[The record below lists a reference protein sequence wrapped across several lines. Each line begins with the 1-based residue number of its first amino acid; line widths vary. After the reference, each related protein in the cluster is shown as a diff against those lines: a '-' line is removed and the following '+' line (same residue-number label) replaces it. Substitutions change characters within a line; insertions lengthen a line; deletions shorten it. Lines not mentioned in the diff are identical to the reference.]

1 MKRKTN
7 DMKYL
12 TLLIAFVVLGCSLM
26 AQEDNTLEE
35 QTVVIYNDYSPV
47 LKDASRIQSLPVIAD
62 TVKTVPKF
70 EYSVTPTMYRTS
82 FTPQKISAATVKGE
96 MLKPLNTGFVKVGYG
111 NYISPF
117 AELYINSKRQKNY
130 SLGIAAHHHSSF
142 GKIKN
147 NLNKKIYQKIYS
159 GYDDSRIE
167 AFGKK
172 LFAKSVLSGKVY
184 FSSNGISYYGYDP
197 KIYGNPD
204 TINLDTFDYIVTSDD
219 VEKQRFNRVG
229 ANMALESQQTGKKHW
244 NYKFGLGYQYFFTKT
259 KDYQHKIDVIANIGR
274 SVKNISYGLDFDYLF
289 NANKMAAYANTNI
302 TVGTIWGEIPRISS
316 KNDMYLD
323 AKPYFRFE
331 NEKWNIRAGAHFGFD
346 LIENGNKGMYLFP
359 DVYAQLNVS
368 NTILP
373 YISYGG
379 HLEQNNLEFIS
390 RVNPFINSYP
400 TYHNTRYQH
409 VVDLGVKANI
419 SSKIYLHLNA
429 NYSHIDYMAFFVND
443 TTIPLHNKFI
453 MEYMDV
459 DRVGAYAELSM
470 RDLTPGLDIMFKAHY
485 YYYIKLRDSN
495 VLYSPKIAD
504 ARPWQMPD
512 LDVSLRAS
520 YRLTNKISFGVEGY
534 FLNRCFA
541 KEYVEGVQYAKK
553 MKAVIDVNLFGE
565 YKFDDNFSA
574 FLYLNNIACQRYYIW
589 NNYRAQG
596 FNAMVGLTYL
606 F

>member
-62 TVKTVPKF
+62 TVKTEPKF
-70 EYSVTPTMYRTS
+70 EYSVMPTMYRTS

-96 MLKPLNTGFVKVGYG
+96 ALKPLNTGFVKVGYG

-147 NLNKKIYQKIYS
+147 YLNQKIYS

-184 FSSNGISYYGYDP
+184 FSSNGICYYGYDP
-197 KIYGNPD
+197 KVYGNTD
-204 TINLDTFDYIVTSDD
+204 TINWETFDYVDTRDE
-219 VEKQRFNRVG
+219 VEKQRYSRVG
-229 ANMALESQQTGKKHW
+229 ANMAFESQQTGKKHW

-274 SVKNISYGLDFDYLF
+274 TVKNISYGVDINYLF
-289 NANKMAAYANTNI
+289 NANKISWVNNTI
-302 TVGTIWGEIPRISS
+302 
-316 KNDMYLD
+316 NDMFINPE
-323 AKPYFRFE
+323 PYFRFE
-331 NEKWNIRAGAHFGFD
+331 NEKWNVKAGANLVYSAGST
-346 LIENGNKGMYLFP
+346 NKFYIYP
-359 DVYAQLNVS
+359 DVYAQLNIS
-368 NTILP
+368 NTLLP

-379 HLEQNNLEFIS
+379 HLENNNLEYLSTI
-390 RVNPFINSYP
+390 NPFVISFPYV
-400 TYHNTRYQH
+400 NTSYQH
-409 VVDLGVKANI
+409 EVNLGLKANI
-419 SSKIYLHLNA
+419 SKKVYLHVNA
-429 NYSHIDYMAFFVND
+429 NYSHIDKMVFFVND
-443 TTIPLHNKFI
+443 TLEPLHNKFR

-470 RDLTPGLDIMFKAHY
+470 RELAPGLDIMLKAHY
-485 YYYIKLRDSN
+485 YYYIKLGDPN
-495 VLYSPKIAD
+495 VLNSPKIAD

>member
-62 TVKTVPKF
+62 TVKTEPKF
-70 EYSVTPTMYRTS
+70 EYSVMPTMYRTS

-96 MLKPLNTGFVKVGYG
+96 ALKPLNTGFVKVGYG

-147 NLNKKIYQKIYS
+147 YLNQKIYS

-184 FSSNGISYYGYDP
+184 FSSNGICYYGYDP
-197 KIYGNPD
+197 KVYGNTD
-204 TINLDTFDYIVTSDD
+204 TINWETFDYVDTRDE
-219 VEKQRFNRVG
+219 VEKQRFSRVG
-229 ANMALESQQTGKKHW
+229 ANMAFESQQTGKKHW

-274 SVKNISYGLDFDYLF
+274 SVKNISYGVDINYLF
-289 NANKMAAYANTNI
+289 NANKISWVNNTN
-302 TVGTIWGEIPRISS
+302 
-316 KNDMYLD
+316 NDMFINPE
-323 AKPYFRFE
+323 PYFRFE
-331 NEKWNIRAGAHFGFD
+331 NEKWNVKAGANLVYSAGST
-346 LIENGNKGMYLFP
+346 NKFYIYP
-359 DVYAQLNVS
+359 DVYAQLNIS
-368 NTILP
+368 NTLLP

-379 HLEQNNLEFIS
+379 HLENNNLEYLSTI
-390 RVNPFINSYP
+390 NPFVISFPYV
-400 TYHNTRYQH
+400 NTSYQH
-409 VVDLGVKANI
+409 EVNLGLKANI
-419 SSKIYLHLNA
+419 SKKVYLHVNA
-429 NYSHIDYMAFFVND
+429 NYSHIDKMVFFVND
-443 TTIPLHNKFI
+443 TLEPLHNKFR

-470 RDLTPGLDIMFKAHY
+470 RELAPGLDIMLKAHY
-485 YYYIKLRDSN
+485 YYYIKLGDPN
-495 VLYSPKIAD
+495 VLNSPKIAD
-504 ARPWQMPD
+504 ARPRQMPD

-534 FLNRCFA
+534 FLNRCYA
-541 KEYVEGVQYAKK
+541 KEYVEGVMFAKK
-553 MKAVIDVNLFGE
+553 MKAVVDVNLFGE

-596 FNAMVGLTYL
+596 FNAMVGLTYM

>member
-1 MKRKTN
+1 MRKLSY
-7 DMKYL
+7 MKYL
-12 TLLIAFVVLGCSLM
+12 TLLIAFAVAAGSLM
-26 AQEDNTLEE
+26 AQEDNNTLEE
-35 QTVVIYNDYSPV
+35 QTVVIYNEYSPV

-62 TVKTVPKF
+62 TIKVEPKF
-70 EYSVTPTMYRTS
+70 EYSVMPTMYRTS
-82 FTPQKISAATVKGE
+82 FTPSKIPAATVKGE
-96 MLKPLNTGFVKVGYG
+96 ALKPLNTGLVKIGYG

-117 AELYINSKRQKNY
+117 AELYVNSKRQKNY
-130 SLGIAAHHHSSF
+130 SIGIAAQHHSSF

-147 NLNKKIYQKIYS
+147 YLDQKIYS
-159 GYDDSRIE
+159 GYDNSNIE

-172 LFAKSVLSGKVY
+172 IFAKSVLSGKVY
-184 FSSNGISYYGYDP
+184 FSSNGICYYGYDP
-197 KIYGNPD
+197 KVYGNTD
-204 TINLDTFDYIVTSDD
+204 TINWDTFDYVNTRDE
-219 VEKQRFNRVG
+219 VEKQRFSRVG
-229 ANMALESQQTGKKHW
+229 ANMAFESQQTGKKHW

-274 SVKNISYGLDFDYLF
+274 TVKNISYGVDINYLF
-289 NANKMAAYANTNI
+289 NANKISWVNNTI
-302 TVGTIWGEIPRISS
+302 
-316 KNDMYLD
+316 NDMFINPE
-323 AKPYFRFE
+323 PYFRFE
-331 NEKWNIRAGAHFGFD
+331 NEKWNVKAGANLVYSAGST
-346 LIENGNKGMYLFP
+346 NKFYIYP
-359 DVYAQLNVS
+359 DVYAQLNIS
-368 NTILP
+368 NTLLP

-379 HLEQNNLEFIS
+379 HLENNNLEYLSTI
-390 RVNPFINSYP
+390 NPFVISFPYV
-400 TYHNTRYQH
+400 NTSYQH
-409 VVDLGVKANI
+409 EVNLGLKANI
-419 SSKIYLHLNA
+419 SKKVYLHINA
-429 NYSHIDYMAFFVND
+429 NYSHIDKMVFFVND
-443 TTIPLHNKFI
+443 TLEPLHNKFR

-470 RDLTPGLDIMFKAHY
+470 RELAPGLDIMLKAHY
-485 YYYIKLRDSN
+485 YYYIKLGDPN
-495 VLYSPKIAD
+495 VLNSPKIAD

-534 FLNRCFA
+534 FLNRCYA

-596 FNAMVGLTYL
+596 FNAMVGLTYM

>member
-62 TVKTVPKF
+62 TVKTEPKF
-70 EYSVTPTMYRTS
+70 EYSVMPTMYRTS

-96 MLKPLNTGFVKVGYG
+96 ALKPLNTGFVKVGYG

-147 NLNKKIYQKIYS
+147 YLNQKIYS

-184 FSSNGISYYGYDP
+184 FSSNGICYYGYDP
-197 KIYGNPD
+197 KVYGNTD
-204 TINLDTFDYIVTSDD
+204 TINWETFDYVDTRDE
-219 VEKQRFNRVG
+219 VEKQRFSRVG
-229 ANMALESQQTGKKHW
+229 ANMAFESQQTGKKHW

-274 SVKNISYGLDFDYLF
+274 TVKNISYGVDINYLF
-289 NANKMAAYANTNI
+289 NANKISWVNNTI
-302 TVGTIWGEIPRISS
+302 
-316 KNDMYLD
+316 NDMFINPE
-323 AKPYFRFE
+323 PYFRFE
-331 NEKWNIRAGAHFGFD
+331 NEKWNVKAGANLVYSAGST
-346 LIENGNKGMYLFP
+346 NKFYIYP
-359 DVYAQLNVS
+359 DVYAQLNIS
-368 NTILP
+368 NTLLP

-379 HLEQNNLEFIS
+379 HLENNNLEYLSTI
-390 RVNPFINSYP
+390 NPFVISFPYV
-400 TYHNTRYQH
+400 NTSYQH
-409 VVDLGVKANI
+409 EVNLGLKANI
-419 SSKIYLHLNA
+419 SKKVYLHINA
-429 NYSHIDYMAFFVND
+429 NYSHIDKMVFFVND
-443 TTIPLHNKFI
+443 TLEPLHNKFR

-470 RDLTPGLDIMFKAHY
+470 RELAPGLDIMLKAHY
-485 YYYIKLRDSN
+485 YYYIKLGDPN
-495 VLYSPKIAD
+495 VLNSPKIAD
-504 ARPWQMPD
+504 AHPWQMPD
-512 LDVSLRAS
+512 LNVSLRAA

-534 FLNRCFA
+534 FLNRCYA

>member
-12 TLLIAFVVLGCSLM
+12 TLLIAFVVLGCSLV

-47 LKDASRIQSLPVIAD
+47 LKDASRIQSLPVISD
-62 TVKTVPKF
+62 TVKTEPKF
-70 EYSVTPTMYRTS
+70 EYSVMPTMYRTS

-96 MLKPLNTGFVKVGYG
+96 ALKPLNTGFVKVGYG

-117 AELYINSKRQKNY
+117 AELYVNSKRQKNY

-147 NLNKKIYQKIYS
+147 YLDQKIYS

-172 LFAKSVLSGKVY
+172 LFAKSVLSGKIY
-184 FSSNGISYYGYDP
+184 FSSNGINYYGYDP
-197 KIYGNPD
+197 KVYGNTD
-204 TINLDTFDYIVTSDD
+204 TINWDTFDYVDTRDE

-229 ANMALESQQTGKKHW
+229 ANMVFESQQTGKKHW
-244 NYKFGLGYQYFFTKT
+244 NYKLGLGYQYFFTKT
-259 KDYQHKIDVIANIGR
+259 KDDQHKIDVIANIGR
-274 SVKNISYGLDFDYLF
+274 SVKNISYGVDINYLL
-289 NANKMAAYANTNI
+289 NVNKIAWVNNTN
-302 TVGTIWGEIPRISS
+302 
-316 KNDMYLD
+316 NDMFINPE
-323 AKPYFRFE
+323 PYFRFE
-331 NEKWNIRAGAHFGFD
+331 NEKWNVKAGANLVYSAGC
-346 LIENGNKGMYLFP
+346 NKKFYIYP
-359 DVYAQLNVS
+359 DIYAQLNIS
-368 NTILP
+368 NTLLP

-379 HLEQNNLEFIS
+379 HLENNNLEYLSTI
-390 RVNPFINSYP
+390 NPFVISFPYV
-400 TYHNTRYQH
+400 NTSYQH
-409 VVDLGVKANI
+409 EANLGVKANI
-419 SSKIYLHLNA
+419 SSKIYLHINA

-443 TTIPLHNKFI
+443 TTVPLHNKFR

-470 RDLTPGLDIMFKAHY
+470 RELAPGLDIMLKAHY
-485 YYYIKLRDSN
+485 YYYIKLADVN
-495 VLYSPKIAD
+495 THNKID
-504 ARPWQMPD
+504 GERPWQMPD

-534 FLNRCFA
+534 FLNACYA
-541 KEYVEGVQYAKK
+541 KEYVEGVMFAKK

>member
-1 MKRKTN
+1 METMRKLSY
-7 DMKYL
+7 MKYL
-12 TLLIAFVVLGCSLM
+12 TLLIALTVAAGSLM
-26 AQEDNTLEE
+26 AQEDNNTLEE
-35 QTVVIYNDYSPV
+35 QTVVIYNEYSPV

-62 TVKTVPKF
+62 TVKVEPKF

-82 FTPQKISAATVKGE
+82 FTPSKIPAATVKGE
-96 MLKPLNTGFVKVGYG
+96 ALKPLNTGLVKVGYG

-130 SLGIAAHHHSSF
+130 SIGIAAQHHSSF
-142 GKIKN
+142 GKIRN
-147 NLNKKIYQKIYS
+147 YLNQKIYS

-172 LFAKSVLSGKVY
+172 LFAKSVLSGKIY
-184 FSSNGISYYGYDP
+184 FSSNGINYYGYDP
-197 KIYGNPD
+197 KVYGNTD
-204 TINLDTFDYIVTSDD
+204 TINWDTFDYVDTRDE

-229 ANMALESQQTGKKHW
+229 ANMAYESQLTGKKHW
-244 NYKFGLGYQYFFTKT
+244 NYKLGLGYQYFFTKT

-274 SVKNISYGLDFDYLF
+274 SVKNISYGLDLGYLF
-289 NANKMAAYANTNI
+289 NANKMAAYPNPNI
-302 TVGTIWGEIPRISS
+302 VVGTIGFGVPAKMSS
-316 KNDMYLD
+316 LNEMYLN

-331 NEKWNIRAGAHFGFD
+331 NEKWQIRAGANLCFD
-346 LIENGNKGMYLFP
+346 LINSQNEFYIYP

-379 HLEQNNLEFIS
+379 HLQTNNLEFIS
-390 RVNPFINSYP
+390 TVNPFINSYEG
-400 TYHNTRYQH
+400 YHNTSYQH
-409 VVDLGVKANI
+409 EANLGVKANI
-419 SSKIYLHLNA
+419 SSKIYLHINA

-443 TTIPLHNKFI
+443 TTLPLQNKFK

-470 RDLTPGLDIMFKAHY
+470 RDLTPGLDIMLKAHY
-485 YYYIKLRDSN
+485 YYYIKLGDSR
-495 VLYSPKIAD
+495 VLNAPKIAD
-504 ARPWQMPD
+504 ARPWQRPD
-512 LDVSLRAS
+512 LDISLRAS

-541 KEYVEGVQYAKK
+541 KEYVEGVPYAKK

-596 FNAMVGLTYL
+596 FNALVGLTYI

>member
-1 MKRKTN
+1 
-7 DMKYL
+7 MKYL

-62 TVKTVPKF
+62 TVKTEPKF
-70 EYSVTPTMYRTS
+70 EYSVMPTMYRTS

-96 MLKPLNTGFVKVGYG
+96 ALKPLNTGFVKVGYG

-147 NLNKKIYQKIYS
+147 YLNQKIYS

-184 FSSNGISYYGYDP
+184 FSSNGINYYGYDP
-197 KIYGNPD
+197 KVYGNTD
-204 TINLDTFDYIVTSDD
+204 TINWETFDYVDTRDE
-219 VEKQRFNRVG
+219 VEKQRFSRVG
-229 ANMALESQQTGKKHW
+229 ANMAFESQQTGKKHW

-259 KDYQHKIDVIANIGR
+259 KDYQHKIDVIANVGR
-274 SVKNISYGLDFDYLF
+274 SVKNISYGVDINYLF
-289 NANKMAAYANTNI
+289 NANKISWVNNTN
-302 TVGTIWGEIPRISS
+302 
-316 KNDMYLD
+316 NDMFINPE
-323 AKPYFRFE
+323 PYFRFE
-331 NEKWNIRAGAHFGFD
+331 NEKWNVKAGANLVYSAGST
-346 LIENGNKGMYLFP
+346 NKFYIYP
-359 DVYAQLNVS
+359 DVYAQLNIS
-368 NTILP
+368 NTLLP

-379 HLEQNNLEFIS
+379 HLENNNLEYLSTI
-390 RVNPFINSYP
+390 NPFVISFPYV
-400 TYHNTRYQH
+400 NTSYQH
-409 VVDLGVKANI
+409 EVNLGLKANI
-419 SSKIYLHLNA
+419 SKKVYLHINA
-429 NYSHIDYMAFFVND
+429 NYSRIDKMVFFVND
-443 TTIPLHNKFI
+443 TLEPLHNKFR

-470 RDLTPGLDIMFKAHY
+470 RELAPGLDIMLKAHY
-485 YYYIKLRDSN
+485 YYYIKLGDPN
-495 VLYSPKIAD
+495 VLNSPKIAD

-534 FLNRCFA
+534 FLNRCYA

-596 FNAMVGLTYL
+596 FNAMVGLTYM

>member
-62 TVKTVPKF
+62 TVKTEPKF
-70 EYSVTPTMYRTS
+70 EYSVMPTMYRTS

-96 MLKPLNTGFVKVGYG
+96 ALKPLNTGFVKVGYG

-147 NLNKKIYQKIYS
+147 YLNQKIYS

-184 FSSNGISYYGYDP
+184 FSSNGICYYGYDP
-197 KIYGNPD
+197 KVYGNTD
-204 TINLDTFDYIVTSDD
+204 TINWDTFDYVDTRDE

-229 ANMALESQQTGKKHW
+229 ANMTFESQQTGKKHW
-244 NYKFGLGYQYFFTKT
+244 NYKLGLGYQYFFTKT

-274 SVKNISYGLDFDYLF
+274 TVKNISYGVDINYLF
-289 NANKMAAYANTNI
+289 NANKISWVNNTI
-302 TVGTIWGEIPRISS
+302 
-316 KNDMYLD
+316 NDMFINPE
-323 AKPYFRFE
+323 PYFRFE
-331 NEKWNIRAGAHFGFD
+331 NEKWNVKAGANLVYSAGST
-346 LIENGNKGMYLFP
+346 NKFYIYP
-359 DVYAQLNVS
+359 DVYAQLNIS
-368 NTILP
+368 NTLLP

-379 HLEQNNLEFIS
+379 HLENNNLEYLSTI
-390 RVNPFINSYP
+390 NPFVISFPYV
-400 TYHNTRYQH
+400 NTSYQH
-409 VVDLGVKANI
+409 EVNLGLKANI
-419 SSKIYLHLNA
+419 SKKVYLHINA
-429 NYSHIDYMAFFVND
+429 NYSHIDKMVFFVND
-443 TTIPLHNKFI
+443 TLEPLHNKFR

-470 RDLTPGLDIMFKAHY
+470 RELAPGLDIMLKAHY
-485 YYYIKLRDSN
+485 YYYIKLGDPN
-495 VLYSPKIAD
+495 VLNSPKIAD

-534 FLNRCFA
+534 FLNRCYA

-553 MKAVIDVNLFGE
+553 MKVVIDVNLFGE

>member
-62 TVKTVPKF
+62 TVKTEPKF
-70 EYSVTPTMYRTS
+70 EYSVMPTMYRTS

-96 MLKPLNTGFVKVGYG
+96 ALKPLNTGFVKVGYG

-147 NLNKKIYQKIYS
+147 YLNQKIYS

-184 FSSNGISYYGYDP
+184 FSSNGICYYGYDP
-197 KIYGNPD
+197 KVYGNTD
-204 TINLDTFDYIVTSDD
+204 TINWETFDYVDTRDE
-219 VEKQRFNRVG
+219 VEKQRFSRVG
-229 ANMALESQQTGKKHW
+229 ANMAFESQQTGKKHW

-274 SVKNISYGLDFDYLF
+274 TVKNISYGVDINYLF
-289 NANKMAAYANTNI
+289 NANKISWVNNTN
-302 TVGTIWGEIPRISS
+302 
-316 KNDMYLD
+316 NDMFINPE
-323 AKPYFRFE
+323 PYFRFE
-331 NEKWNIRAGAHFGFD
+331 NEKWNVKAGANLVYSAGST
-346 LIENGNKGMYLFP
+346 NKFYIYP
-359 DVYAQLNVS
+359 DVYAQLNIS
-368 NTILP
+368 NTLLP

-379 HLEQNNLEFIS
+379 HLENNNLEYLSTI
-390 RVNPFINSYP
+390 NPFVISFPYV
-400 TYHNTRYQH
+400 NTSYQH
-409 VVDLGVKANI
+409 EVNLGLKANI
-419 SSKIYLHLNA
+419 SKKVYLHVNA
-429 NYSHIDYMAFFVND
+429 NYSHIDKMVFFVND
-443 TTIPLHNKFI
+443 TLEPLHNKFR

-470 RDLTPGLDIMFKAHY
+470 RELAPGLDIMLKAHY
-485 YYYIKLRDSN
+485 YYYIKLGDPN
-495 VLYSPKIAD
+495 VLNSPKIAD

-534 FLNRCFA
+534 FLNRCYA
-541 KEYVEGVQYAKK
+541 KEYVEGVMFAKK
-553 MKAVIDVNLFGE
+553 MKAVVDVNLFGE

>member
-62 TVKTVPKF
+62 TVKTEPKF
-70 EYSVTPTMYRTS
+70 EYSVMPTMYRTS

-96 MLKPLNTGFVKVGYG
+96 ALKPLNTGFVKVGYG

-147 NLNKKIYQKIYS
+147 YLNQKIYS

-184 FSSNGISYYGYDP
+184 FSSNGICYYGYDP
-197 KIYGNPD
+197 KVYGNTD
-204 TINLDTFDYIVTSDD
+204 TINWDIFDYVDTRDE

-229 ANMALESQQTGKKHW
+229 ANMTFESQQTGRKHW
-244 NYKFGLGYQYFFTKT
+244 NYKFDAGYQYFFTKN
-259 KDYQHKIDVIANIGR
+259 KDYQHKVAVGANIGR
-274 SVKNISYGLDFDYLF
+274 SVKSIDYGLDLGFLYNYNKDIILLPWDPNTKPSSIYNDIIF
-289 NANKMAAYANTNI
+289 N
-302 TVGTIWGEIPRISS
+302 
-316 KNDMYLD
+316 
-323 AKPYFRFE
+323 AKPYFKFE
-331 NEKWNIRAGAHFGFD
+331 NEKWNIRAGAK
-346 LIENGNKGMYLFP
+346 LIYLEEHRTASKGQYFYVYP
-359 DVYAQLNVS
+359 DVYAQLNIS
-368 NTILP
+368 NTLIP

-379 HLEQNNLEFIS
+379 HLQNNNLELIS
-390 RVNPFINSYP
+390 TINPFVSNHY
-400 TYHNTRYQH
+400 TYYNTSYQH
-409 VVDLGVKANI
+409 EANLGIKAII
-419 SSKIYLHLNA
+419 SKKIYLHLNA
-429 NYSHIDYMAFFVND
+429 NYSHINNMGFFVND
-443 TTIPLHNKFI
+443 TLEPLRNKFL

-470 RDLTPGLDIMFKAHY
+470 RDLAPGLDIMLKAHY
-485 YYYIKLRDSN
+485 YYYIKLGDPN
-495 VLYSPKIAD
+495 VLNSPKIAD

-534 FLNRCFA
+534 FLNRCYA

-596 FNAMVGLTYL
+596 FNVMAGLTYL

>member
-62 TVKTVPKF
+62 TVKTEPKF
-70 EYSVTPTMYRTS
+70 EYSVMPTMYRTS

-96 MLKPLNTGFVKVGYG
+96 ALKPLNTGFVKVGYG

-147 NLNKKIYQKIYS
+147 YLNQKIYS

-184 FSSNGISYYGYDP
+184 FSSNGICYYGYDP
-197 KIYGNPD
+197 KVYGNTD
-204 TINLDTFDYIVTSDD
+204 TINWETFDYVDTRDE
-219 VEKQRFNRVG
+219 VEKQRFSRVG
-229 ANMALESQQTGKKHW
+229 ANMAFESQQTGKKHW

-274 SVKNISYGLDFDYLF
+274 SVKNISYGVDINYLF
-289 NANKMAAYANTNI
+289 NANKISWVNNTN
-302 TVGTIWGEIPRISS
+302 
-316 KNDMYLD
+316 NDMFINPE
-323 AKPYFRFE
+323 PYFRFE
-331 NEKWNIRAGAHFGFD
+331 NEKWNVKAGANLVYSAGST
-346 LIENGNKGMYLFP
+346 NKFYIYP
-359 DVYAQLNVS
+359 DVYAQLNIS
-368 NTILP
+368 NTLLP

-379 HLEQNNLEFIS
+379 HLENNNLEYLSTI
-390 RVNPFINSYP
+390 NPFVISFPYV
-400 TYHNTRYQH
+400 NTSYQH
-409 VVDLGVKANI
+409 EVNLGLKANI
-419 SSKIYLHLNA
+419 SKKVYLHVNA
-429 NYSHIDYMAFFVND
+429 NYSHIDKMGFFVND
-443 TTIPLHNKFI
+443 TLEPLHNKFR

-470 RDLTPGLDIMFKAHY
+470 RDLTPGLDIMLKAHY
-485 YYYIKLRDSN
+485 YYYIKLGDPN
-495 VLYSPKIAD
+495 VLNSPKIAD

-512 LDVSLRAS
+512 VDVSLRAS

-534 FLNRCFA
+534 FLNRCYA

>member
-62 TVKTVPKF
+62 TVKTEPKF
-70 EYSVTPTMYRTS
+70 EYSVMPTMYRTS

-96 MLKPLNTGFVKVGYG
+96 ALKPLNTGFVKVGYG

-147 NLNKKIYQKIYS
+147 YLNQKIYS

-184 FSSNGISYYGYDP
+184 FSSNGICYYGYDP
-197 KIYGNPD
+197 KVYGNTD
-204 TINLDTFDYIVTSDD
+204 TINWETFDYVDTRDE
-219 VEKQRFNRVG
+219 VEKQRFSRVG
-229 ANMALESQQTGKKHW
+229 ANMAFESQQTGKKHW

-274 SVKNISYGLDFDYLF
+274 TVKNISYGVDINYLF
-289 NANKMAAYANTNI
+289 NANKISWVNNTI
-302 TVGTIWGEIPRISS
+302 
-316 KNDMYLD
+316 NDMFINPE
-323 AKPYFRFE
+323 PYFRFE
-331 NEKWNIRAGAHFGFD
+331 NEKWNVKAGANLVYSAGST
-346 LIENGNKGMYLFP
+346 NKFYIYP
-359 DVYAQLNVS
+359 DVYAQLNIS
-368 NTILP
+368 NTLLP

-379 HLEQNNLEFIS
+379 HLENNNLEYLSTI
-390 RVNPFINSYP
+390 NPFVISFPYV
-400 TYHNTRYQH
+400 NTSYQH
-409 VVDLGVKANI
+409 EVNLGLKANI
-419 SSKIYLHLNA
+419 SKKVYLHVNA
-429 NYSHIDYMAFFVND
+429 NYSHIDKMVFFVND
-443 TTIPLHNKFI
+443 TLEPLHNKFR

-470 RDLTPGLDIMFKAHY
+470 RDLTPGLDIMLKAHY
-485 YYYIKLRDSN
+485 YYYIKLGDPT
-495 VLYSPKIAD
+495 VLNSPKIAD

-520 YRLTNKISFGVEGY
+520 YRLTNKISFGLEGY
-534 FLNRCFA
+534 FLNRCYA
-541 KEYVEGVQYAKK
+541 KEYVEGVMFAKK
-553 MKAVIDVNLFGE
+553 MKAVVDVNLFGE

>member
-62 TVKTVPKF
+62 TVKTEPKF
-70 EYSVTPTMYRTS
+70 EYSVMPTMYRTS

-96 MLKPLNTGFVKVGYG
+96 ALKPLNTGFVKVGYG

-147 NLNKKIYQKIYS
+147 YLNQKIYS

-184 FSSNGISYYGYDP
+184 FSSNGICYYGYDP
-197 KIYGNPD
+197 KVYGNTD
-204 TINLDTFDYIVTSDD
+204 TINWDIFDYVDTRDE

-229 ANMALESQQTGKKHW
+229 ANMTFESQQTGRKHW
-244 NYKFGLGYQYFFTKT
+244 NYKFDAGYQYFFTKN
-259 KDYQHKIDVIANIGR
+259 KDYQHKVAVGANIGR
-274 SVKNISYGLDFDYLF
+274 SVKSIDYGLDLGFLYNYNKDIILLPWDPNTKPSSIYNDIIF
-289 NANKMAAYANTNI
+289 N
-302 TVGTIWGEIPRISS
+302 
-316 KNDMYLD
+316 
-323 AKPYFRFE
+323 AKPYFKFE
-331 NEKWNIRAGAHFGFD
+331 NEKWNIRAGAK
-346 LIENGNKGMYLFP
+346 LIYLEEHRTASKGQYFYVYP
-359 DVYAQLNVS
+359 DVYAQLNIS
-368 NTILP
+368 NTLIP

-379 HLEQNNLEFIS
+379 HLQNNNLELIS
-390 RVNPFINSYP
+390 TINPFVSNHY
-400 TYHNTRYQH
+400 TYYNTSYQH
-409 VVDLGVKANI
+409 EANLGIKAII
-419 SSKIYLHLNA
+419 SKKIYLHLNA
-429 NYSHIDYMAFFVND
+429 NYSHINNMGFFVND
-443 TTIPLHNKFI
+443 TLEPLHNKFR

-470 RDLTPGLDIMFKAHY
+470 RELAPGLDIMLKAHY
-485 YYYIKLRDSN
+485 YYYIKLGDPN
-495 VLYSPKIAD
+495 VLNSPKIAD

-534 FLNRCFA
+534 FLNRCYA

>member
-62 TVKTVPKF
+62 TVKAEPKF
-70 EYSVTPTMYRTS
+70 EYSVMPTMYRTS

-96 MLKPLNTGFVKVGYG
+96 ALKPLNTGFVKVGYG

-147 NLNKKIYQKIYS
+147 YLNQKIYS

-184 FSSNGISYYGYDP
+184 FSSNGICYYGYDP
-197 KIYGNPD
+197 KVYGNTD
-204 TINLDTFDYIVTSDD
+204 TINWDTFDYVDTRDE

-229 ANMALESQQTGKKHW
+229 ANMTFESQQTGRKHW
-244 NYKFGLGYQYFFTKT
+244 NYKFDAGYQYFFTKT

-274 SVKNISYGLDFDYLF
+274 TVKNISYGVDINYLF
-289 NANKMAAYANTNI
+289 NANKISWVNNTI
-302 TVGTIWGEIPRISS
+302 
-316 KNDMYLD
+316 NDMFINPE
-323 AKPYFRFE
+323 PYFRFE
-331 NEKWNIRAGAHFGFD
+331 NEKWNVKAGANLVYSAGST
-346 LIENGNKGMYLFP
+346 NKFYIYP
-359 DVYAQLNVS
+359 DVYAQLNIS
-368 NTILP
+368 NTLLP

-379 HLEQNNLEFIS
+379 HLENNNLEYLSTI
-390 RVNPFINSYP
+390 NPFVISFPYV
-400 TYHNTRYQH
+400 NTSYQH
-409 VVDLGVKANI
+409 EVNLGLKANI
-419 SSKIYLHLNA
+419 SKKVYLHLNA
-429 NYSHIDYMAFFVND
+429 NYSHIDKMVFFVND
-443 TTIPLHNKFI
+443 TLEPLHNKFR

-470 RDLTPGLDIMFKAHY
+470 RDLAPGLDIMLKAHY
-485 YYYIKLRDSN
+485 YYYIKLGDPN
-495 VLYSPKIAD
+495 VLNSPKIAD
-504 ARPWQMPD
+504 AHPWQMPD

-534 FLNRCFA
+534 FLNRCYA

>member
-62 TVKTVPKF
+62 TVKTEPKF
-70 EYSVTPTMYRTS
+70 EYSVMPTMYRTS

-96 MLKPLNTGFVKVGYG
+96 ALKPLNTGFVKVGYG

-147 NLNKKIYQKIYS
+147 YLNQKIYS
-159 GYDDSRIE
+159 GYDDSHIE

-184 FSSNGISYYGYDP
+184 FSSNGICYYGYDP
-197 KIYGNPD
+197 KVYGNTD
-204 TINLDTFDYIVTSDD
+204 TINWETFDYVDTRDE
-219 VEKQRFNRVG
+219 VEKQRFSRVG
-229 ANMALESQQTGKKHW
+229 ANMAFESQQTGKKHW

-274 SVKNISYGLDFDYLF
+274 TVKNISYGVDINYLF
-289 NANKMAAYANTNI
+289 NANKISWVNNTI
-302 TVGTIWGEIPRISS
+302 
-316 KNDMYLD
+316 NDMFINPE
-323 AKPYFRFE
+323 PYFRFE
-331 NEKWNIRAGAHFGFD
+331 NEKWNVKAGANLVYSAGST
-346 LIENGNKGMYLFP
+346 NKFYIYP
-359 DVYAQLNVS
+359 DVYAQLNIS
-368 NTILP
+368 NTLLP

-379 HLEQNNLEFIS
+379 HLENNNLEYLSTI
-390 RVNPFINSYP
+390 NPFVISFPYV
-400 TYHNTRYQH
+400 NTSYQH
-409 VVDLGVKANI
+409 EVNLGLKANI
-419 SSKIYLHLNA
+419 SKKVYLHINA
-429 NYSHIDYMAFFVND
+429 NYSHIDKMVFFVND
-443 TTIPLHNKFI
+443 TLEPLHNKFR

-470 RDLTPGLDIMFKAHY
+470 RELAPGLDIMLKAHY
-485 YYYIKLRDSN
+485 YYYIKLGDPN
-495 VLYSPKIAD
+495 VLNSRKIAD

-534 FLNRCFA
+534 FLNRCYA

-553 MKAVIDVNLFGE
+553 MKAVVDVNLFGE

-596 FNAMVGLTYL
+596 FNVMAGLTYL

>member
-62 TVKTVPKF
+62 TVKTEPKF
-70 EYSVTPTMYRTS
+70 EYSVMPTMYRTS

-96 MLKPLNTGFVKVGYG
+96 ALKPLNTGFVKVGYG

-147 NLNKKIYQKIYS
+147 YLNQKIYS

-184 FSSNGISYYGYDP
+184 FSSNGINYYGYDP
-197 KIYGNPD
+197 KVYGNTD
-204 TINLDTFDYIVTSDD
+204 TINWETFDYVDTRDE
-219 VEKQRFNRVG
+219 VEKQRFSRVG
-229 ANMALESQQTGKKHW
+229 ANMAFESQQTGKKHW

-259 KDYQHKIDVIANIGR
+259 KDYQHKIDVIANVGR
-274 SVKNISYGLDFDYLF
+274 SVKNISYGVDINYLF
-289 NANKMAAYANTNI
+289 NANKISWVNNTN
-302 TVGTIWGEIPRISS
+302 
-316 KNDMYLD
+316 NDMFINPE
-323 AKPYFRFE
+323 PYFRFE
-331 NEKWNIRAGAHFGFD
+331 NEKWNVKAGANLVYSAGST
-346 LIENGNKGMYLFP
+346 NKFYIYP
-359 DVYAQLNVS
+359 DVYAQLNIS
-368 NTILP
+368 NTLLP

-379 HLEQNNLEFIS
+379 HLENNNLEYLSTI
-390 RVNPFINSYP
+390 NPFVISFPYV
-400 TYHNTRYQH
+400 NTSYQH
-409 VVDLGVKANI
+409 EVNLGLKANI
-419 SSKIYLHLNA
+419 SKKVYLHINA
-429 NYSHIDYMAFFVND
+429 NYSRIDKMVFFVND
-443 TTIPLHNKFI
+443 TLEPLHNKFR

-470 RDLTPGLDIMFKAHY
+470 RELAPGLDIMLKAHY
-485 YYYIKLRDSN
+485 YYYIKLGDPN
-495 VLYSPKIAD
+495 VLNSPKIAD

-534 FLNRCFA
+534 FLNRCYA

-596 FNAMVGLTYL
+596 FNAMVGLTYM

>member
-1 MKRKTN
+1 MPRST
-7 DMKYL
+7 
-12 TLLIAFVVLGCSLM
+12 T
-26 AQEDNTLEE
+26 
-35 QTVVIYNDYSPV
+35 
-47 LKDASRIQSLPVIAD
+47 
-62 TVKTVPKF
+62 
-70 EYSVTPTMYRTS
+70 
-82 FTPQKISAATVKGE
+82 
-96 MLKPLNTGFVKVGYG
+96 
-111 NYISPF
+111 
-117 AELYINSKRQKNY
+117 
-130 SLGIAAHHHSSF
+130 
-142 GKIKN
+142 
-147 NLNKKIYQKIYS
+147 
-159 GYDDSRIE
+159 DDSNIE

-172 LFAKSVLSGKVY
+172 IFTKSVLSGKVY
-184 FSSNGISYYGYDP
+184 FSSNGICYYGYDP
-197 KIYGNPD
+197 KVYGNTD
-204 TINLDTFDYIVTSDD
+204 TINWETFDYVDTRDE
-219 VEKQRFNRVG
+219 VEKQRFSRVG
-229 ANMALESQQTGKKHW
+229 ANMAFESQQTGRKHW
-244 NYKFGLGYQYFFTKT
+244 DYKFGAGYQYFFTKT
-259 KDYQHKIDVIANIGR
+259 KDWQHKIDVIANVGR
-274 SVKNISYGLDFDYLF
+274 SVKNISYGLDLDYLF

-302 TVGTIWGEIPRISS
+302 SIATIWGEIPRMSS
-316 KNDMYLD
+316 KNDMYLG

-331 NEKWNIRAGAHFGFD
+331 NEKWNIRAGAHVGFD
-346 LIENGNKGMYLFP
+346 LIENGNKGVYLFP

-368 NTILP
+368 NTLLP

-390 RVNPFINSYP
+390 TVNPFINSYP

-409 VVDLGVKANI
+409 VVDLGVKAII
-419 SSKIYLHLNA
+419 SKKIYLHINA

-443 TTIPLHNKFI
+443 MAVPLHNKFK

-470 RDLTPGLDIMFKAHY
+470 RELAPGLDIMLKAHY
-485 YYYIKLRDSN
+485 YYYIKLGDPN
-495 VLYSPKIAD
+495 MLNSPKIAD

-512 LDVSLRAS
+512 LDVSLRAA

-534 FLNRCFA
+534 FLNRCYA

-596 FNAMVGLTYL
+596 FNAMLGLTYV